1 MPKRI
6 TPLTDVQ
13 VKNAKPQ
20 EKEFALFDGGGLYL
34 LIGKQKY
41 DEKGKL
47 LPASKLWRLKYR
59 HSGKEKLLSLGP
71 YPEITLADARQRRE
85 DARKLLANGVD
96 PGEVRKAQKAAS
108 TEESETLEV
117 IAREWHGKFSASWS
131 ESHAETTMKRL
142 KLDVFP
148 VMGARPIADIKAPE
162 LLAMLRRIESRG
174 ALETAHRVR
183 TICGQVLRYAVATGR
198 AERDPVGDLK
208 GALPPYKKSHL
219 AAITE
224 PKEVAPLLR
233 AIDGYSGSF
242 IVKCALQLAPLVF
255 VRPGELRKAEWS
267 EMDLEAA
274 EWNIPAERMKM
285 KVAHLVPLSTQAVGI
300 LRELQALTG
309 NSRYLFP
316 CHRSFARPMSNNAV
330 NAALRRLGFEKDE
343 MTGHGFRA
351 MARTILDEVLQIRP
365 DFIEHQLAHAVRDPN
380 GRAYNRTAHLAERR
394 KMMQL
399 WADYLDGLKAGAQV
413 IAFRRQTD

>member
-6 TPLTDVQ
+6 VPLTDLQ
-13 VKNAKPQ
+13 VSKAKPR
-20 EKEFALFDGGGLYL
+20 EKQVTMFDGGGLFL
-34 LIGKQKY
+34 LVTPTG
-41 DEKGKL
+41 G
-47 LPASKLWRLKYR
+47 KLWRFKYR
-59 HSGKEKLLSLGP
+59 FGGKEKLISFGT
-71 YPEITLADARQRRE
+71 YPEISLADARKRRE

-96 PGEVRKAQKAAS
+96 PGEVKKAQKAATVAE
-108 TEESETLEV
+108 TENSFEV
-117 IAREWHGKFSASWS
+117 VAREWHGKFSGTWS
-131 ESHAETTMKRL
+131 PSHAETTLRRIQS
-142 KLDVFP
+142 DVFP
-148 VMGARPIADIKAPE
+148 VIGSRSVGEIRAPE

-183 TICGQVLRYAVATGR
+183 TICGQVFRYAVATGR
-198 AERDPVGDLK
+198 AERDPVADLK

-233 AIDGYSGSF
+233 AIDDYKGSF
-242 IVKCALQLAPLVF
+242 AVKCALQLAPLVF
-255 VRPGELRKAEWS
+255 VRPGELRQAEWA
-267 EMDLEAA
+267 EIDIDAA

-316 CHRSFARPMSNNAV
+316 CHRSFARPMSNNAI
-330 NAALRRLGFEKDE
+330 NAALRRMGFEKDE

-351 MARTILDEVLQIRP
+351 MARTILDEVLQVRP

-380 GRAYNRTAHLAERR
+380 GRAYNRTARLDERR

-399 WADYLDGLKAGAQV
+399 WSNYLDGLKAGAKL
-413 IAFRRQTD
+413 IPLRSALE